1 MPQYFVWLTNTV
13 CFQRR
18 AANCFPAWHHYM
30 AMRGDV
36 DCLIKV
42 GCKFIIRFT
51 QSLCAQASF
60 LQSPHCN
67 LIQRAFWFAVLFY
80 FSNIG
85 APCHPP
91 PLWNATQHLALT
103 VLSTWPSVLSA
114 MHLNPTTLCIFFL
127 HRPPTVCSAV
137 CGDKRYLSAS
147 PKCKMITLI
156 EKYTVN

>member
-80 FSNIG
+80 FSNIR
-85 APCHPP
+85 APCCPP
-91 PLWNATQHLALT
+91 PSRNATQRLAWT

-114 MHLNPTTLCIFFL
+114 MHLNPTSPSAPSSLCARWQKIFISESEMQNDRSNWKV
-127 HRPPTVCSAV
+127 H
-137 CGDKRYLSAS
+137 G
-147 PKCKMITLI
+147 
-156 EKYTVN
+156 